1 MPFADAKQRFST
13 RVADYVRYRPGYPS
27 ALVDLLRDEC
37 GLTGQSVIADIGS
50 GTGKLAEL
58 FLKNGNKVFGVEPNA
73 EMRGGGEE
81 VLRAYSNFTSVNG
94 SAEITT
100 LGAASVDFVTA
111 GQAFHWFDAKA
122 ARGEFA
128 RILRPNGYVAIIW
141 NDRRMEESPF
151 ARDYENLLQKFGN
164 DYESVK
170 DSYPEVNKIG
180 NFFGADAFQSRDL
193 PNHQDF
199 DWQALGGRL
208 RSSSYAPLP
217 GDAKFEPMM
226 AAVENIF
233 RANQQNGI
241 VRMNY
246 FTRIY
251 FGHLREHGN

>member
-13 RVADYVRYRPGYPS
+13 RVADYVRYRPGYPP
-27 ALVDLLRDEC
+27 ALIDLLRDEC
-37 GLTGQSVIADIGS
+37 GLTERSIIADIGS

-58 FLKNGNKVFGVEPNA
+58 FLKNDNQVFGVEPNA

-81 VLRAYSNFTSVNG
+81 VLRAWSNFTSVNG
-94 SAEITT
+94 SAEATT
-100 LGAASVDFVTA
+100 LADASVDFVTV
-111 GQAFHWFDAKA
+111 GQAFHWFEPQA
-122 ARGEFA
+122 ARKEFA
-128 RILRPNGYVAIIW
+128 RILQPNGYVALIW

-164 DYESVK
+164 DYASVK
-170 DSYPEVNKIG
+170 DSYPEADKIG
-180 NFFGADAFQSRDL
+180 TFFGADAFQSRDL

-199 DWQALGGRL
+199 DWEALAGRL

-217 GDAKFEPMM
+217 ADAKYTPMM
-226 AAVENIF
+226 TALENIF
-233 RANQQNGI
+233 RANEHVGV

-251 FGHLREHGN
+251 YGHLREHGN